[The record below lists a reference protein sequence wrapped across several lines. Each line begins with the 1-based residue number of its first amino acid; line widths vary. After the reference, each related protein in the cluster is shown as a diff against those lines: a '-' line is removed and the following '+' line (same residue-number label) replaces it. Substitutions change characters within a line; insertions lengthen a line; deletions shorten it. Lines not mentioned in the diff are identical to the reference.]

1 MKCSQI
7 NGIIVSPRGII
18 GTIANSNFESLGDGI
33 NSVAGSDIEMS
44 RIAKP
49 CSCREL
55 FEMEQDITP

>member
-7 NGIIVSPRGII
+7 NGIIVSPRSII
-18 GTIANSNFESLGDGI
+18 GTMANSNFGSLGDGI

-49 CSCREL
+49 GNCCEL
-55 FEMEQDITP
+55 LEMEQDITP